1 MDKSS
6 IESTSESEADL
17 EYEPGS
23 QRYRLGWIVA
33 SMLIY
38 TWLVASMAYD
48 WFRDPAGT
56 RGMPATAG
64 QQAAKPGSPLFELD
78 INTATAG
85 QLQALPDVGP
95 RIAERIVME
104 REANGF
110 FRSVD
115 ELQRVHGMGPKTLD
129 KLRPMLTVGGPMSE
143 TSP

>member
-6 IESTSESEADL
+6 IESASESEADP
-17 EYEPGS
+17 EYQPGS

-38 TWLVASMAYD
+38 TWLVASLAYD
-48 WFRDPAGT
+48 WFREPAGT
-56 RGMPATAG
+56 RVLPSTAG
-64 QQAAKPGSPLFELD
+64 QPAVSRGSTLFELD

-104 REANGF
+104 REANGL

-129 KLRPMLTVGGPMSE
+129 KLRPMLTVGTAMSE
-143 TSP
+143 TTP

>member
-6 IESTSESEADL
+6 IESASESETDP
-17 EYEPGS
+17 EYQHGS

-38 TWLVASMAYD
+38 TWLVASLAYD
-48 WFRDPAGT
+48 WFREPAGT
-56 RGMPATAG
+56 RVLPSTAG
-64 QQAAKPGSPLFELD
+64 QPAVSRGSTLFELD

-104 REANGF
+104 REANGL

-129 KLRPMLTVGGPMSE
+129 KLRPMLTVGTAMSE
-143 TSP
+143 TTP